1 MEQIST
7 SAESLINN
15 AREFISTLLPKVSFS
30 DPLSRYEISFGLDVV
45 RNPISDDI
53 LDLPQ
58 RIASKRGKKVVV
70 CIDEFQ
76 QIGEFSNT
84 LKFQKILRNHWQ
96 EHTDVAYI
104 LYGSR
109 KHMMLNIFGEYKS
122 PLYKF
127 GDIMFLPKI
136 SNGDWRIYIMDRFR
150 ESGKTIDSDVAEYL
164 AQSVEN
170 HPYYVQQLAQLS
182 WLRCEETCTKETVDG
197 ALSSLLDS
205 LNLQF
210 MNIMDSVTDKQKS
223 YLCALADGVS
233 KMTSSHVLSSYKLGT
248 NGNVRIIRNALMK
261 RDLIDVE
268 GKSVQIQDPVFKLW
282 IQRQYKY
289 I

>member
-1 MEQIST
+1 
-7 SAESLINN
+7 
-15 AREFISTLLPKVSFS
+15 
-30 DPLSRYEISFGLDVV
+30 
-45 RNPISDDI
+45 
-53 LDLPQ
+53 
-58 RIASKRGKKVVV
+58 
-70 CIDEFQ
+70 
-76 QIGEFSNT
+76 
-84 LKFQKILRNHWQ
+84 
-96 EHTDVAYI
+96 
-104 LYGSR
+104 
-109 KHMMLNIFGEYKS
+109 MMLNIFGEYKS
-122 PLYKF
+122 PFYKF

-150 ESGKTIDSDVAEYL
+150 ESGKTIDSDVAGYL

-197 ALSSLLDS
+197 ALSRLLDS

>member
-122 PLYKF
+122 PFYKF

-150 ESGKTIDSDVAEYL
+150 ESGKTIDSDVAGYL